1 MNRLFS
7 SCPKPLFQSEATCE
21 VIDVEMIFNSHANQT
36 HFNKKGFALSPWF
49 VSERFWN
56 SEMSY

>member
-21 VIDVEMIFNSHANQT
+21 VIDVEMIFYSQANQT
-36 HFNKKGFALSPWF
+36 HFNQKGFVDST
-49 VSERFWN
+49 
-56 SEMSY
+56 